1 MKSVMLTICM
11 CIMFFGSIAHG
22 GEVARHLQDVSVT
35 IRTNYSQGSGVIVTR
50 IVDGK
55 KINFV
60 WTAAH
65 VVDDLR
71 QTESVVTSDGTT
83 RTVVS
88 FADCSLVKELI
99 ENGRRVGEMK
109 MDAVVIKYSE
119 KEDLALLRIR
129 KLDFISTSAEFYLDS
144 NIPNIGTSLFHV
156 GSLLGQAGSNSMTS
170 GIVSQIGRVY
180 PSIGKEVFDQ
190 TTVTAFPG
198 SSGGG
203 VYLEDGRYVG
213 MLVRGAGE
221 TFNLIV
227 PVRRMIKWSKSAGI
241 EWALN
246 PDVEVPVLEELNKIS
261 VEDIGHV
268 FAKPRSNGKKYPYLI
283 HVLDRYLDDDDCDII
298 NMEQK
303 CQKN

>member
-1 MKSVMLTICM
+1 MRNVLLSICL
-11 CIMFFGSIAHG
+11 CVLLLGGIASAE
-22 GEVARHLQDVSVT
+22 EVAQHLQDVSVT

-50 IVDGK
+50 MDGGK
-55 KINFV
+55 RINFV

-65 VVDDLR
+65 VVEDLR
-71 QTESVVTSDGTT
+71 KVESVVTADGAT
-83 RTVVS
+83 RKVVS

-99 ENGRRVGEMK
+99 EGGRRVGEMK
-109 MDAVVIKYSE
+109 MDAVVVKYSE

-129 KLDFISTSAEFYLDS
+129 KVDFISTSALFYLEEE
-144 NIPNIGTSLFHV
+144 IPKIGSGLFHV
-156 GSLLGQAGSNSMTS
+156 GSLLGQAGSNSMTT

-227 PVRRMIKWSKSAGI
+227 PVRRMYRWATAAGI
-241 EWALN
+241 AWAM
-246 PDVEVPVLEELNKIS
+246 DDSLECPTL
-261 VEDIGHV
+261 EDIDSIPVECVGHS
-268 FAKPRSNGKKYPYLI
+268 FQKPKSNSKKYPYLLHI
-283 HVLDRYLDDDDCDII
+283 NGDIPDGVDATRQNLD
-298 NMEQK
+298 
-303 CQKN
+303 